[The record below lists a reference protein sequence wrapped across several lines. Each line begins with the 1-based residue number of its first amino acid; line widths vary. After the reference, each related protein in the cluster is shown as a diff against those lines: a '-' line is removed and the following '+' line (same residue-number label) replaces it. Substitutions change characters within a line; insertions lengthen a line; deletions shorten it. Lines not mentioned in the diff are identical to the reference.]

1 MKILVA
7 DDDPVSRRLMQ
18 GILQRNGYEVVL
30 TEDGLSACRA
40 LINADSPRLALLD
53 WIMPELDGPGVCR
66 EVRRRRSE
74 SYVYI
79 ALLTAKQSH
88 ADIVE
93 GLEAG
98 ADDYLT
104 KPCHPAELKA
114 RLLTGRRILS
124 YEDRLVKSREDMR
137 YRATHDSLTQLANR
151 ASILSDLRQSMQT
164 AGQRKCDLSVLLC
177 DIDHFKSVND
187 RYGHLVGDAVLGEV
201 AQRLS
206 RSVRRADM
214 VGRLGGEEFLVVLD
228 GCGAGDLKLCAEQVC
243 SAVSGMPIRF
253 REHVLDVSI
262 SVGAATFQGWR
273 GDRSLEQLLHQAD
286 EALYVAKALGRNR
299 VSVWGSSLSSTLTAR
314 PLDSLNLDSPARD
327 LEGRPI
333 GATLGS
339 C

>member
-18 GILQRNGYEVVL
+18 SILQRNGYEVVL

-40 LINADSPRLALLD
+40 LTNAHSPRLALID
-53 WIMPELDGPGVCR
+53 WMMPELDGPSVCR
-66 EVRRRRSE
+66 EVRRCRKD

-114 RLLTGRRILS
+114 RLLTGRRILG

-151 ASILSDLRQSMQT
+151 ASILSNLRQAMET
-164 AGQRKCDLSVLLC
+164 AAQRKCDLSVLLC
-177 DIDHFKSVND
+177 DIDRFKSIND

-206 RSVRRADM
+206 RSIRRGDM

-228 GCGAGDLKLCAEQVC
+228 GCGAGDLKSCAEQVC
-243 SAVSGMPIRF
+243 TAVSRTQICLL
-253 REHVLDVSI
+253 EHVLDVSVSI
-262 SVGAATFQGWR
+262 GATTFQGWR
-273 GDRSLEQLLHQAD
+273 GDIPLEQLLRQAD
-286 EALYVAKALGRNR
+286 EALYEAKALGRNR
-299 VSVWGSSLSSTLTAR
+299 VSVWGSSLLSSIPACA
-314 PLDSLNLDSPARD
+314 LDSPN
-327 LEGRPI
+327 
-333 GATLGS
+333 
-339 C
+339 